1 MGGKMGNMRQLLI
14 LLLCLTV
21 VSCGSAQQN
30 TPAATPLPQ
39 PTIPAVAEALESQ
52 PQDHVEVIGYL
63 YPAAKGTSLVGGLS
77 HSLGEMPAPLA
88 EAGAIWLPDPPS
100 LPADAVLDSAGGVS
114 YLIVRTRGQLSP
126 KGSYGPGGSYA
137 RQLTNAALE
146 PLSVRELSIKLLL
159 DNAGIYDN
167 QPIHLSG
174 RLLLGASTA
183 LLVDQLGSG
192 GVPTSDALQIKLVG
206 PIEGAP
212 LRERL
217 TATSG
222 GAAHFGAVQVIGIW
236 RRSVLYPLA
245 IIPE

>member
-1 MGGKMGNMRQLLI
+1 MPFMRRLLTLI
-14 LLLCLTV
+14 ITLALVGCA
-21 VSCGSAQQN
+21 SAQS
-30 TPAATPLPQ
+30 TPAAPPPPQ
-39 PTIPAVAEALESQ
+39 PTIPAVAELSGQ
-52 PQDHVEVIGYL
+52 PEGRFEAIGYL
-63 YPAAKGTSLVGGLS
+63 YRTTEGAALVGGLS
-77 HSLGEMPAPLA
+77 FSRGTVPAPLA
-88 EAGAIWLPDPPS
+88 PAEAIWLPDPPA
-100 LPADAVLDSAGGVS
+100 LPAAATVGSVGEIS
-114 YLIVRTRGQLSP
+114 YLIVRARGQLSAT
-126 KGSYGPGGSYA
+126 GSYGPGGSYA